1 MRKCPKCKK
10 AVPVGERRCLYCR
23 AIISEPSNDTEAQ
36 ESSVRAVNLRE
47 DLNGTFSRSNNN
59 LSDQFDSSERR
70 SGKRQT
76 HQTIF
81 GMGAI
86 AANSSRLSFDDEPSD
101 FGQRTIAGMPGISFD
116 ALRRSGGPKP
126 DSSPSSQPVEPAPR
140 PEAKPE
146 PKPASSKANLIDASF
161 IEEMSLSIEPS
172 KPAAVS
178 NHSSAPASA
187 QAPAEAPS
195 DDPLA
200 GLAGVASVVPS
211 SLVDEEF
218 VDLTSKL
225 FGDTFAQIK
234 EDTEEDDDDGWDFD
248 VPTKPAAPAPAAATP
263 AAAPVPANDAD
274 DLEDDDDLEE
284 ADVTESTPASVS
296 QKAVGYVMTAS
307 AGIAAICLVVWL
319 LLALT
324 SGANAS
330 EGIGIIAT
338 AIASI
343 IANIA
348 ICALSKKAKPLIGTA
363 VFGILALLLLVM
375 MIMTLF
381 APEARPIMLIAII
394 FELAAAMSSFLKS

>member
-23 AIISEPSNDTEAQ
+23 AIICEPSNDTEAQ

-59 LSDQFDSSERR
+59 LSDQLDNSERR
-70 SGKRQT
+70 SGKRQP

-86 AANSSRLSFDDEPSD
+86 SANSSRLSFDDEPSD

-116 ALRRSGGPKP
+116 AFRRAGRQ
-126 DSSPSSQPVEPAPR
+126 DSAPSAQPVEPAPR

-146 PKPASSKANLIDASF
+146 PRQASSKASLIDASF
-161 IEEMSLSIEPS
+161 IEEMSLSLEPS
-172 KPAAVS
+172 KPAAS
-178 NHSSAPASA
+178 NTSSAPS
-187 QAPAEAPS
+187 APAEAPA

-200 GLAGVASVVPS
+200 GLAGVASVMPS

-248 VPTKPAAPAPAAATP
+248 VPAKPAEKAAPATASQ
-263 AAAPVPANDAD
+263 AAAPASSVNEED
-274 DLEDDDDLEE
+274 DLEDDDDIEE
-284 ADVTESTPASVS
+284 ADVPESAPASVS

-307 AGIAAICLVVWL
+307 AGIAAICLAVWL

-348 ICALSKKAKPLIGTA
+348 LCALSKKAKPLIGTA